1 MKRLYLDLSIR
12 LKIFVIFYSVI
23 TIITLS
29 IGIYSYQTVKKQII
43 DKVSTTNI
51 GMIAQIGN
59 GISAMRK
66 QVEDWATIFIS
77 SQPVQSKLSQNGSS
91 GESLENTLYDGPTAS
106 IMAYM
111 LTTSIF
117 DYLSLYGT
125 ADSPVFIEST
135 GNGGTPYPLSNIYKS
150 PIYSKVKQNNGAPY
164 WFSLTENQNIFF
176 HDDQSEMIGMSRIVR
191 NVYNGNHIGLLFVGI
206 HSDTVR
212 KFYLKNLYDDEHGI
226 VMLDQNG
233 TPLLQAGMPQY
244 QTDEFFNVL
253 NGMDVQT
260 QTGTEIVSIN
270 GEKLLVTYSTMDSLG
285 WRVFYMVP
293 FAFLTNELSTI
304 KEFALILIFVC
315 LILSLPI
322 MLVSTIFL
330 TAPIKTLQKS
340 MKRFQNGNFDERV
353 DIKYR
358 DEIGE
363 LGRGFNSMVS
373 KISSLVNDV
382 YLLKISEKEAE
393 LKALQAQINPH
404 FLYNMLDTIF
414 WEAQASGNK
423 KISDMII
430 SLSRLFRLNLNRGS
444 SLTSVAKEKELIG
457 HYLALQKMRFEEKL
471 QYHIEIPTE
480 LDHYVILKLILQPF
494 IENAIIHGIEKR
506 HEGGTV
512 KVTGHL
518 VNDNLEFI
526 IEDNGIG
533 MDESTINKIMNYVPP
548 SRSNLSSDTS
558 GYGTHNVFAR
568 LQHFYNDGYT
578 LSVESQ
584 IGVGTKVLL
593 RIPIKSGLER
603 EVIS

>member
-1 MKRLYLDLSIR
+1 MKRLFLDLSIR
-12 LKIFVIFYSVI
+12 LKIFIVFYSVI
-23 TIITLS
+23 SLITLS
-29 IGIYSYQTVKKQII
+29 IGIYSYLTVKKEIV
-43 DKVSTTNI
+43 DKVSVTNI

-59 GISAMRK
+59 GISAMQK
-66 QVEDWATIFIS
+66 QIEDWATVFIS
-77 SQPVQSKLSQNGSS
+77 SQPVQSKLSPNGSS
-91 GESLENTLYDGPTAS
+91 GESLESTLYDGPTAS

-125 ADSPVFIEST
+125 ADSPLFIEST
-135 GNGGTPYPLSNIYKS
+135 GYGGAPYPLSIIHDS
-150 PIYSKVKQNNGAPY
+150 SIYSEIKQRNGAPY
-164 WFSLTENQNIFF
+164 WFSSTENQDIFF
-176 HDDQSEMIGMSRIVR
+176 HDNPSDMIGMSRIVR
-191 NVYNGNHIGLLFVGI
+191 NVYNGDHIGLLFVGI

-212 KFYLKNLYDDEHGI
+212 KLYLKNLYDNEHGI
-226 VMLDQNG
+226 FMLDQNG

-244 QTDEFFNVL
+244 QTDEFFKVL
-253 NGMDVQT
+253 SEIDIQT
-260 QTGTEIVSIN
+260 QTGTKIISIN
-270 GEKLLVTYSTMDSLG
+270 GEKLLVTYSTMDPQG
-285 WRVFYMVP
+285 WRTFYTVP

-304 KEFALILIFVC
+304 REFVLILIVVC
-315 LILSLPI
+315 LILSLPL
-322 MLVSTIFL
+322 MLVSTTFL
-330 TAPIKTLQKS
+330 TAPIKTLQRS
-340 MKRFQNGNFDERV
+340 MKRFQNGNFEERV

-373 KISSLVNDV
+373 RISSLVNDV

-480 LDHYVILKLILQPF
+480 LDEYVILKLILQPF
-494 IENAIIHGIEKR
+494 IENAITHGIEKR
-506 HEGGTV
+506 HGGATV
-512 KVTGHL
+512 KVSGHL
-518 VNDNLEFI
+518 VNNYLEFL
-526 IEDNGIG
+526 IEDNGVG
-533 MDESTINKIMNYVPP
+533 MDELTVKKIMDYVPQ
-548 SRSNLSSDTS
+548 SNSNLSSDTS
-558 GYGTHNVFAR
+558 GYGIHNVFAR
-568 LQHFYNDGYT
+568 LQHFYNEQFT
-578 LSVESQ
+578 LRIESQ
-584 IGVGTKVLL
+584 IGVGTKVFLQVPL
-593 RIPIKSGLER
+593 NQGKGEHL
-603 EVIS
+603 

>member
-1 MKRLYLDLSIR
+1 MKRLFLDLSIR
-12 LKIFVIFYSVI
+12 LKIFITFYSVI
-23 TIITLS
+23 TLITLS
-29 IGIYSYQTVKKQII
+29 IGIYSYQTVKKEII
-43 DKVSTTNI
+43 DKVSVTNI

-66 QVEDWATIFIS
+66 QIEDWATIFIS
-77 SQPVQSKLSQNGSS
+77 SQPVQSKLSQKGSS
-91 GESLENTLYDGPTAS
+91 GQSLESTLYDGPTAS

-125 ADSPVFIEST
+125 ADSPLFSEST
-135 GNGGTPYPLSNIYKS
+135 GYGGIPYPLSNIHDS
-150 PIYSKVKQNNGAPY
+150 SIYSEIKQKNGAPY
-164 WFSLTENQNIFF
+164 WFSSTDNQDIFF
-176 HDDQSEMIGMSRIVR
+176 HHNPSEMIGMSRIVR
-191 NVYNGNHIGLLFVGI
+191 NVYNGDHIGLLFVGI

-212 KFYLKNLYDDEHGI
+212 KIYLENLYDNEHGI

-244 QTDEFFNVL
+244 QTDKFFKIL
-253 NGMDVQT
+253 SDIDIQT
-260 QTGTEIVSIN
+260 KTGTKIVSIN
-270 GEKLLVTYSTMDSLG
+270 GAKLLVTYSTMDSLG
-285 WRVFYMVP
+285 WRIFYTVP

-304 KEFALILIFVC
+304 KEFVLILIVVC

-330 TAPIKTLQKS
+330 TAPIKTLQRS
-340 MKRFQNGNFDERV
+340 MKRFQNGNFKERV

-373 KISSLVNDV
+373 RISTLVNDV
-382 YLLKISEKEAE
+382 YMLKISEKEAE

-414 WEAQASGNK
+414 WEAQTSENK

-457 HYLALQKMRFEEKL
+457 HYLALQRMRFEEKL
-471 QYHIEIPTE
+471 HYQIEIPTE
-480 LDHYVILKLILQPF
+480 LDQYVILKLILQPF
-494 IENAIIHGIEKR
+494 IENAITHGIEKR
-506 HEGGTV
+506 HEGGIV
-512 KVTGHL
+512 KVSCHL
-518 VNDNLEFI
+518 ADNNLEFI
-526 IEDNGIG
+526 IEDNGVG
-533 MDESTINKIMNYVPP
+533 MDESTIYKIMDYVPQ
-548 SRSNLSSDTS
+548 SNSNLSSDTS
-558 GYGTHNVFAR
+558 GYGIHNVFSR
-568 LQHFYNDGYT
+568 LKHFYNDQFT
-578 LSVESQ
+578 LRIESQ
-584 IGVGTKVLL
+584 IGVGTKVFL
-593 RIPIKSGLER
+593 RVPLKQER
-603 EVIS
+603 VNIND